1 MKCHALTICA
11 SRGMVLGMTAIAQ
24 ELDRRLQTMDSA
36 RVARCEQLVRDLLA
50 LFDEQGTA
58 AGGAR
63 SGYRTRTHISTPQ
76 PGIDPTKL
84 GQLADEL

>member
-1 MKCHALTICA
+1 MWRIDGDAH
-11 SRGMVLGMTAIAQ
+11 SRHGAGMTAIAQ
-24 ELDRRLQTMDSA
+24 ELDRRLQTLDSA
-36 RVARCEQLVRDLLA
+36 RAARCEQLVRDLLA

-63 SGYRTRTHISTPQ
+63 SGYRTRTHSSTLQ